1 LEKGEVEEEM
11 RLESDSGFRKSV
23 EVVDYENILVN
34 NQGTGL
40 SIIGS
45 GYEEEFRMK
54 GFIELND

>member
-1 LEKGEVEEEM
+1 M